1 MTGESLNGANG
12 TGHRTE
18 RVLGVPS
25 PRTCCAWLAW
35 RPPPANALVL
45 SSLTLRLLGA
55 GALAGLSAEWRLVVG
70 DAMSAVMLLLAML
83 KNSERRAEHAI
94 QRKLDAI
101 VRATLEQQGGQAHE
115 DLKAA
120 IRMNERL

>member
-1 MTGESLNGANG
+1 
-12 TGHRTE
+12 
-18 RVLGVPS
+18 
-25 PRTCCAWLAW
+25 
-35 RPPPANALVL
+35 
-45 SSLTLRLLGA
+45 
-55 GALAGLSAEWRLVVG
+55 
-70 DAMSAVMLLLAML
+70 MSAVMLLLAKL

-120 IRMNERL
+120 IRMKERL